1 MITYYIQRFIHSTIR
16 ENKLFHIIEMLLG
29 DDTREDILLD
39 DLVRQLKSF
48 LEKDNDDLFDDYKL
62 KYLIFLDDC
71 KKNIEGMKN
80 LKDTDAIKMN
90 SILFRIYELPKKR
103 NNLLVIF
110 LAYFYIRNRTRLSG
124 QEIFRMIHIYLMI
137 IAYRNRLS
145 HDKRLDLLDLDQR
158 KFRPISELVQER
170 VRAITRKYS
179 FLKNTVFQYSVGLI
193 SMSIGV
199 YYSYILMPSALLRA
213 DVLGTQSSEAF
224 GKVAMDSLFL
234 GRLTDGVMG
243 GIKDIGLQN
252 ILIIAVLAL
261 IVQAVRN
268 NLTNAVFNG
277 LFTKLFEFI
286 KVGVIAL
293 YRLVFAL
300 YNYAIYKIETR
311 FIFSSIHAVVSKK
324 IIPNAFLLGAF
335 LFVYV
340 LIYFS
345 IIGLYILAGF
355 AISGAVLHPV
365 WIVFGSLF
373 LTVLF
378 IFMNL
383 RGDMNNFRAFIIEI
397 EGILAELNGKKDE
410 KKEEIVSA

>member
-39 DLVRQLKSF
+39 DFIRQLKSF
-48 LEKDNDDLFDDYKL
+48 LEKDNDDLFDDYRL
-62 KYLIFLDDC
+62 KYLIFLDDF
-71 KKNIEGMKN
+71 KKNIEGMKD

-110 LAYFYIRNRTRLSG
+110 LTYFYIRNKSKIG
-124 QEIFRMIHIYLMI
+124 GKEIFRMIHIYLMI

-145 HDKRLDLLDLDQR
+145 HEKRLDLLDLDQ
-158 KFRPISELVQER
+158 KNFRPISELVQER
-170 VRAITRKYS
+170 VRVITRKYR
-179 FLKNTVFQYSVGLI
+179 FLKNVFFRYSVGFI
-193 SMSIGV
+193 SMTIGV
-199 YYSYILMPSALLRA
+199 YYSYIFGNAALLRA
-213 DVLGTQSSEAF
+213 DVLGTSSSEAF
-224 GKVAMDSLFL
+224 GKVAMDTLFL

-286 KVGVIAL
+286 KVGAIAL

-311 FIFSSIHAVVSKK
+311 FIFSSIHVVVSKK
-324 IIPNAFLLGAF
+324 IIPNAFLLGLF

-345 IIGLYILAGF
+345 IIGLYFLAGLALSGTLLHPAYILAGS
-355 AISGAVLHPV
+355 A
-365 WIVFGSLF
+365 F
-373 LTVLF
+373 LTILF
-378 IFMNL
+378 IFINL
-383 RGDMNNFRAFIIEI
+383 RGDMNNFKAFIIEI
-397 EGILAELNGKKDE
+397 EWILSELSGKKED
-410 KKEEIVSA
+410 KKEEIVSV

>member
-1 MITYYIQRFIHSTIR
+1 
-16 ENKLFHIIEMLLG
+16 
-29 DDTREDILLD
+29 
-39 DLVRQLKSF
+39 
-48 LEKDNDDLFDDYKL
+48 
-62 KYLIFLDDC
+62 
-71 KKNIEGMKN
+71 
-80 LKDTDAIKMN
+80 
-90 SILFRIYELPKKR
+90 
-103 NNLLVIF
+103 
-110 LAYFYIRNRTRLSG
+110 
-124 QEIFRMIHIYLMI
+124 MIHIYLMI

-145 HDKRLDLLDLDQR
+145 HEKRLDLLDLDQ
-158 KFRPISELVQER
+158 KNFRPISELVQER
-170 VRAITRKYS
+170 VRAITRKYR
-179 FLKNTVFQYSVGLI
+179 FLRNTIFQYSVGLI
-193 SMSIGV
+193 SMSIGA
-199 YYSYILMPSALLRA
+199 YYSYIFMPSALLRA

-224 GKVAMDSLFL
+224 GKVAMDTLFL

-286 KVGVIAL
+286 KVGAIAL

-324 IIPNAFLLGAF
+324 IIPNAFLLGLF

-345 IIGLYILAGF
+345 IIGLYFFAGLAL
-355 AISGAVLHPV
+355 SNTVLHPV
-365 WIVFGSLF
+365 WIVAGSAF
-373 LTVLF
+373 LTILF
-378 IFMNL
+378 IFINL
-383 RGDMNNFRAFIIEI
+383 RGDMNNFKAFIIEI
-397 EGILAELNGKKDE
+397 EAILAELSGKKED
-410 KKEEIVSA
+410 KKEEVVNA